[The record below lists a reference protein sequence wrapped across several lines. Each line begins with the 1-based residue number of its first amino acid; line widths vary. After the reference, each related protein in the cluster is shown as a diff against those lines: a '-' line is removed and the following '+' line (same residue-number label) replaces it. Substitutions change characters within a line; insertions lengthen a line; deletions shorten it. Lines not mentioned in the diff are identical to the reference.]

1 MKFIDL
7 VENREG
13 GGEEEEEKEGEEER
27 RREGRV
33 EGRKREKRREE
44 GRGGEDGEEK
54 GGGEGEEKGEEEG
67 NEVEVVGKEEEGE
80 KRGKEEVVVV
90 EEEIVIFILWRK
102 FLKFFEWFFKIRGR
116 IVEIF
121 LVFRKN
127 VSFWEDSVWEGVC
140 LLRIKGRKFFNVE
153 V

>member
-1 MKFIDL
+1 L
-7 VENREG
+7 AENREG

-90 EEEIVIFILWRK
+90 EEETATSTLWRK
-102 FLKFFEWFFKIRGR
+102 SPKLSEWPFKIRGR
-116 IVEIF
+116 TAETSSAS
-121 LVFRKN
+121 RKN
-127 VSFWEDSVWEGVC
+127 ASPWEDSAWEGVC
-140 LLRIKGRKFFNVE
+140 LSRIKGRKPSNAE
-153 V
+153 A